1 MVTQPQPLQLLN
13 ADPHEVHAFIHR
25 RFGAKGLKLFTASRR
40 TGNRAFLHYRSLGKL
55 DILTL
60 SFGCHA
66 EITPSGKETFYHFQL
81 VLNGR
86 GILRYPDRD
95 LVLNAGE
102 AGVINQRC
110 PLKVLY
116 DADCRKV
123 IIRISAEQLHADAVS
138 FGYRLPE
145 EGIVFRRRV
154 LSVAATGTL
163 AHIVNALTDEYDHQ
177 GSEQLEEHYRRILS
191 HLLLTTFDNNLT
203 RFHTLKPSRNPM
215 VEKIRQY
222 IMEHPREKIS
232 ADTLAAL
239 CGVSKKTIYNLF
251 ERELDISPGAYVIR
265 IKLEFIYDE
274 LLKKERVRNVT
285 EVAIGY
291 GFTNLGRFSRQYMD
305 YFGELPSHTFRRAI

>member
-1 MVTQPQPLQLLN
+1 MTTHSPLRLID
-13 ADPHEVHAFIHR
+13 ADPHAVHAFIHQ
-25 RFGAKGLKLFTASRR
+25 RFGTKSLKLLAASPEQVNAAR
-40 TGNRAFLHYRSLGKL
+40 LEYRSLGKL
-55 DILTL
+55 DIITL
-60 SFGCHA
+60 GYGCNA
-66 EITPSGKETFYHFQL
+66 EITPSGKEPFYHFQL

-116 DADCRKV
+116 DADCRKL
-123 IIRISAEQLHADAVS
+123 IIRISAEQLHADAIS
-138 FGYRLPE
+138 FGYRLPD

-154 LSVAATGTL
+154 LSVADTGTL
-163 AHIVNALTDEYDHQ
+163 AHIVNALTHEYDRH

-203 RFHTLKPSRNPM
+203 RFHTLKPSSNTLI
-215 VEKIRQY
+215 EKIRQH
-222 IMEHPREKIS
+222 IMEHPRDKIA
-232 ADTLAAL
+232 ADTLAEL

-251 ERELDISPGAYVIR
+251 ERELDLSPGAYVTR
-265 IKLEFIYDE
+265 IKLEFIYNE
-274 LLKKERVRNVT
+274 LLQKGQARNVT

-291 GFTNLGRFSRQYMD
+291 GFSNLGRFSRQYRD